1 MQIDWFTFS
10 AQVVNF
16 LILLALLRRFLYR
29 PLLGVMERRQREIE
43 ERLEEGRR
51 MQDEARQRA
60 DELERRHAELE
71 ERREDELRRIEEEV
85 EERRAELMREVRRQ
99 VEERRRS
106 WSEALEREREAFLH
120 ELAERTARQAV
131 AIARSALAELAGAD
145 LERAAV
151 ARFVDTLE
159 GLGDAERAE
168 LARAAERAEDDPRVE
183 SAFELPD
190 AERRRVRRALDGVV
204 PEGRTLRFARSES
217 IAFGVELT
225 VGGLELGWSLERY
238 LGDLEE
244 RVTGLIREE
253 ARGGPG
259 HGEAA

>member
-1 MQIDWFTFS
+1 MQIDWFTVS

-51 MQDEARQRA
+51 MQDEARERA
-60 DELERRHAELE
+60 EELERRHAELE
-71 ERREDELRRIEEEV
+71 ARREDELRRIEEQV
-85 EERRAELMREVRRQ
+85 EERRQELMREVRRE
-99 VEERRRS
+99 VEERRRR
-106 WSEALEREREAFLH
+106 WSEALEREHEAFLQ
-120 ELAERTARQAV
+120 ELAERAAGQAL

-151 ARFVDTLE
+151 ARLVETLE
-159 GLGDAERAE
+159 NLGGDERAK

-183 SAFELPD
+183 SAFELRD
-190 AERRRVRRALDGVV
+190 AERRRLRRALDGVV
-204 PEGRTLRFARSES
+204 PEGRALRFATSDS
-217 IAFGVELT
+217 VAFGVELT
-225 VGGLELGWSLERY
+225 VGALELGWSLDRY

-244 RVTGLIREE
+244 RVTKLIREE
-253 ARGGPG
+253 ARAGPG
-259 HGEAA
+259 RGEAA